1 MVDTSIEVSVQPHS
15 CVCPTHNYTC
25 QADNVFIMRWTSES
39 LTEPI
44 SHALDLDTE
53 SEIQRD
59 DIYVKFIETSLR
71 VRGVVNL
78 TSNLFITDLSVNE
91 TNITC
96 VATSNVGS
104 TDNETITM
112 CVTGKTFV
120 QKQKKS
126 FL

>member
-1 MVDTSIEVSVQPHS
+1 MDASVGVSVQPHS
-15 CVCPTHNYTC
+15 CVCPSQNYTC
-25 QADNVFIMRWTSES
+25 QADNVFIMQWTSES

-44 SHALDLDTE
+44 AHVANFATK

-59 DIYVKFIETSLR
+59 DIYVLFTETSSR

-78 TSNLFITDLSVNE
+78 TSNLFITDLRVNE

-120 QKQKKS
+120 QTQMK
-126 FL
+126 